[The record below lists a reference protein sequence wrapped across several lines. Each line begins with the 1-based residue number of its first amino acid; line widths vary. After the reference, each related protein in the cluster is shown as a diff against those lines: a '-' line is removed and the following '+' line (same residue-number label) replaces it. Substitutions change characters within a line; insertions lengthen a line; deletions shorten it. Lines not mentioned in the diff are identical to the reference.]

1 MLPTKDAYGE
11 LDQAYHHF
19 NVELFGGQLPSCLLT
34 LQREKKTYGY
44 FSAGRFINQ
53 TDKSFTDEIALNP
66 AYFGVVPLKEVMQTV
81 VHEMVHLWQHHFGK
95 PGRRRYHNREWGEK
109 MKAVGLMPSDTGKP
123 GGKQTGER
131 MADSAIEGGVF
142 DQAFEKLVNSD
153 FRITWYD
160 YFPSRHVTAQALQAA
175 LEGAVEGVDPE
186 NVTAPT
192 EGPASTSKPTRVKY
206 TCAPCKINLWG
217 KPSLKLICGECS
229 GHFAEEQTEKSRQ
242 GVGSEE

>member
-1 MLPTKDAYGE
+1 
-11 LDQAYHHF
+11 
-19 NVELFGGQLPSCLLT
+19 
-34 LQREKKTYGY
+34 
-44 FSAGRFINQ
+44 
-53 TDKSFTDEIALNP
+53 
-66 AYFGVVPLKEVMQTV
+66 
-81 VHEMVHLWQHHFGK
+81 
-95 PGRRRYHNREWGEK
+95 

-131 MADSAIEGGVF
+131 MADYAIEGGVF

>member
-1 MLPTKDAYGE
+1 
-11 LDQAYHHF
+11 
-19 NVELFGGQLPSCLLT
+19 
-34 LQREKKTYGY
+34 
-44 FSAGRFINQ
+44 
-53 TDKSFTDEIALNP
+53 
-66 AYFGVVPLKEVMQTV
+66 
-81 VHEMVHLWQHHFGK
+81 
-95 PGRRRYHNREWGEK
+95 

-131 MADSAIEGGVF
+131 MADYAIEGGVF

-206 TCAPCKINLWG
+206 LRALQN
-217 KPSLKLICGECS
+217 KPMGQAKFEIDLRECS
-229 GHFAEEQTEKSRQ
+229 GHFAEEQTEKADKASAQKNDHLACSLNLRKGIRSRRAPGDSGLHHTTKLKRWSSLPQ
-242 GVGSEE
+242 SIAP